1 MNNQFPGLQS
11 KPFSVRVITLVAG
24 LALPFSVMQNVRAE
38 SLDCLIQPHQTIQ
51 VGSPVPGIIA
61 DFPVERGDMVE
72 AGQVL
77 ARLRDEVEQ
86 AAFNLAKA
94 RAGARSEV
102 KATEQSRAFAKREL
116 ARANKL
122 AGNNFVSPNY
132 VDKAATDA
140 SIAAAKHQQAA
151 ERRELA
157 LRELEVARAQ
167 LARRTIRSPISGVV
181 VDRLLSNG
189 EYVDEKP
196 VARIAQIN
204 PLRVEVVVPAVYFGQ
219 LQKGNTAT
227 VTPQFSGAQIAS
239 ATVTVVDRVV
249 DAASNTF
256 RVRLRLENPDGRIP
270 PGLRCQVD
278 LNLDAV
284 APDQPTGQPAK

>member
-1 MNNQFPGLQS
+1 MKVTVLLAALGLPLSAAQH
-11 KPFSVRVITLVAG
+11 A
-24 LALPFSVMQNVRAE
+24 RAE

-61 DFPVERGDMVE
+61 EFPVERGDMVE

-94 RAGARSEV
+94 RAKARSEV
-102 KATEQSRAFAKREL
+102 KATEQSRAFARREL
-116 ARANKL
+116 ARASKL
-122 AGNNFVSPNY
+122 AGENFVSPNY

-189 EYVDEKP
+189 EYVDE
-196 VARIAQIN
+196 N
-204 PLRVEVVVPAVYFGQ
+204 
-219 LQKGNTAT
+219 
-227 VTPQFSGAQIAS
+227 
-239 ATVTVVDRVV
+239 
-249 DAASNTF
+249 
-256 RVRLRLENPDGRIP
+256 RLHESRRLTR
-270 PGLRCQVD
+270 
-278 LNLDAV
+278 
-284 APDQPTGQPAK
+284 